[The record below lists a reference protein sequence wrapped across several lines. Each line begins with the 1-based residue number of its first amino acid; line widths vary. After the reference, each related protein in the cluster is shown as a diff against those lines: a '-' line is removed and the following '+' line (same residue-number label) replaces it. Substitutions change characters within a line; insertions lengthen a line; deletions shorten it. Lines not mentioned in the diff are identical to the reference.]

1 MKVLLVI
8 LNTPPPTLPKNEDWS
23 NEFRAFID
31 DCLQKDPT
39 KRPTTS
45 ELMEHHK
52 KFFEKGRDLS
62 YVVENFLK
70 ELPPIEVRQSKGLK
84 AQAAEYLERRNKRQA
99 QKSVQEDKKVKRA
112 SVAWDFGNSGD

>member
-8 LNTPPPTLPKNEDWS
+8 LNTPPPALPKSENWS
-23 NEFRAFID
+23 NEFRAFVD

-45 ELMEHHK
+45 ELMENHK

-62 YVVENFLK
+62 YVAENFLK

-84 AQAAEYLERRNKRQA
+84 A
-99 QKSVQEDKKVKRA
+99 
-112 SVAWDFGNSGD
+112 